1 MRAHLIFILVSALA
15 LGATLTGCASNEEK
29 DKSTEQQLY
38 ERAQRSLDGKN
49 WQAAVSALEL
59 LEENFPFG
67 TFGEQAQLELIYAH
81 YQSGDYELSIANA
94 DRFIRLHPQH
104 RHADYAYYMRGLAS
118 FNKESSLVGSIFGMD
133 NTSRDPGAAINAFN
147 MLSEFVTRYPSSD
160 YAVDAQLR
168 MVYLRNLLARGEIH
182 IANYYFSR
190 KAYLAAAARGRA
202 VVENYQGSPAVP
214 DGLASLIQ
222 AYHML
227 GQDELGVNAIKV
239 LRENYPEYPALNED
253 GSFNYNYAGQLD
265 KKNWISYLTL
275 GLFNKQLEIGF
286 DTRDIYNSM
295 YKDKSQLEKTDAP
308 RPTE

>member
-1 MRAHLIFILVSALA
+1 MRVHLILMLASALA
-15 LGATLTGCASNEEK
+15 FGTTLSGCATNDEQQ
-29 DKSTEQQLY
+29 KSTEQQLY
-38 ERAQRSLDGKN
+38 ERAQRALDGKN
-49 WQAAVSALEL
+49 WQTAVSTLEL

-67 TFGEQAQLELIYAH
+67 TFGEQAQLELVYAH
-81 YQSGDYELSIANA
+81 YQSGDYDLAIANA

-147 MLSEFVTRYPSSD
+147 MLSEFVTRFPASD

-168 MVYLRNLLARGEIH
+168 LVHLRNLLARSEIH
-182 IANYYFSR
+182 VANYYFSR

-214 DGLASLIQ
+214 DGLASMIQ

-227 GQDELGVNAIKV
+227 GQDELSQNAIKV
-239 LRENYPEYPALNED
+239 LSTNYPDYPALNDD
-253 GSFNYNYAGQLD
+253 GSFNFNYAGQLD
-265 KKNWISYLTL
+265 KSNWVSYLTL
-275 GLFNKQLEIGF
+275 GLFNKQAELGF
-286 DTRDIYNSM
+286 DTRDIYNPAHQEKP
-295 YKDKSQLEKTDAP
+295 KDLKGKQTP
-308 RPTE
+308 RPE

>member
-1 MRAHLIFILVSALA
+1 MRAHLIFVLVSALA
-15 LGATLTGCASNEEK
+15 LSAALTGCASNDEK

-38 ERAQRSLDGKN
+38 ERAQRALDGKN
-49 WQAAVSALEL
+49 WQSAVSSLEL

-81 YQSGDYELSIANA
+81 YQAGDYELSIANA

-147 MLSEFVTRYPSSD
+147 MLSEFVTRFPNSD

-190 KAYLAAAARGRA
+190 HAYLAAAARGRA

-214 DGLASLIQ
+214 DGLASMIQ
-222 AYHML
+222 AYHL
-227 GQDELGVNAIKV
+227 LDQEDLAVNAIKV
-239 LRENYPEYPALNED
+239 LRTNYPDYPALNED
-253 GSFNYNYAGQLD
+253 GSFNYDYAGQLD
-265 KKNWISYLTL
+265 EKNWLSYLTL

-286 DTRDIYNSM
+286 DTRQIYNSM
-295 YKDKSQLEKTDAP
+295 YQDKSQLNKADAP
-308 RPTE
+308 RVK